1 MLPKRSDE
9 IETGTAAY
17 AVLEKE
23 CDGQDASRLGAF
35 PGGASLLFRVRL
47 PRVWGVTGVLF
58 CFAPDGAEAQ
68 CLEMSFSETREG
80 KDTYCILPDFIPYCA
95 EDGSGLFYYELIFLR
110 GEERRFSHTEN
121 QLDFTLSEHSD
132 GKFRLLFYRRDFQ
145 VPDWLGQGVM
155 YHIFVDRF
163 CRGQGEASLHDDGVL
178 NPDWDGGI
186 PAYPEERGG
195 ALANNVF
202 FGGNLW
208 GVAEKL
214 PYLASLGVTVLY
226 LSPIF
231 HAHSNHKYDTG
242 DYERIDASFGGE
254 AAFDHLIAAA
264 KAHGMRVI
272 LDGVFNHTGDDSRYF
287 NRYGTYPEPGAYGSR
302 SSPYYPWY
310 RFRQWPD
317 SYESWWGIPI
327 LPRLQ
332 QDNADCRTYFT
343 GEGGIA
349 DRYLRRGIDGWRLDV
364 ADELSDTFL
373 EEFRA
378 RVQKTTNGQG
388 IVLGEVWEN
397 AADKIAYG
405 KRRVYLR
412 GGQLDS
418 VMNYPLREG
427 ILAFVQWGDAQ
438 TLYRVLTEI
447 YASYP
452 RAVSDSLMNLLGTHD
467 TVRIFT
473 HLGAPVE
480 DGEKPNRALAVYR
493 LSDEAAERACT
504 RLTIAATLQFTVYG
518 IPSIY
523 YGDEVALEGWHD
535 PFCRMPFPWKELEH
549 PVRSRILSLY
559 RRLGQIRREWSVFDH
574 GEFRVVRHT
583 DRMIAYVREKGDEQV
598 LVCANMGTEAV
609 SFPLGNVHGCDLL
622 QQTDVTDAVCVEP
635 VSVRVIGM
643 RRTKPENG
651 GNGHDL

>member
-9 IETGTAAY
+9 IETGTAY
-17 AVLEKE
+17 PAVLEKE

-47 PRVWGVTGVLF
+47 PRAWGITGVLLG
-58 CFAPDGAEAQ
+58 FAPDGGQTQ
-68 CLEMSFSETREG
+68 CLEMSFSETWEG
-80 KDTYCILPDFIPYCA
+80 QDTYCLSPDFAPYCA
-95 EDGSGLFYYELIFLR
+95 GDGSGLFYYELIFLR
-110 GEERRFSHTEN
+110 AQERRYSDTEN
-121 QLDFTLSEHSD
+121 NLDFTLAAQSA
-132 GKFRLLFYRRDFQ
+132 GKFRLLFYRPDFR

-163 CRGQGEASLHDDGVL
+163 CRGAGDAPLHDDGVL
-178 NPDWDGGI
+178 DPDWDHGI

-208 GVAEKL
+208 GVVEKL

-242 DYERIDASFGGE
+242 DYERIDSSFGGE
-254 AAFDHLIAAA
+254 AAFDRLMAAA
-264 KAHGMRVI
+264 KAQGMRVI

-310 RFRQWPD
+310 RFRHWPD

-332 QDNADCRTYFT
+332 QDNADCRAYFT

-349 DRYLRRGIDGWRLDV
+349 ERYLRRGADGWRLDV

-378 RVQKTTNGQG
+378 RVQTASDGQG

-405 KRRVYLR
+405 KRRTYLR
-412 GGQLDS
+412 GSQLDS
-418 VMNYPLREG
+418 VMNYPLRAG

-452 RAVSDSLMNLLGTHD
+452 RTVSDSLMNLLGTHD
-467 TVRIFT
+467 TARVFT
-473 HLGAPVE
+473 LLGADPE
-480 DGEKPNRALAVYR
+480 DGEKPNRELAVYR
-493 LSDEAAERACT
+493 LSDEAAARACV
-504 RLTIAATLQFTVYG
+504 RLTIAAVLQFTVYG
-518 IPSIY
+518 IPSVY
-523 YGDEVALEGWHD
+523 YGDEVATEGWHD
-535 PFCRMPFPWKELEH
+535 PFCRMPFPWKETEH
-549 PVRSRILSLY
+549 PVRARMLALY
-559 RRLGQIRREWSVFDH
+559 RRLGQVRREWGVFDH
-574 GEFRVVRHT
+574 GDFAVVHHT
-583 DRMIAYVREKGDEQV
+583 DSMIAYVRRKGGEQV
-598 LVCANMGTEAV
+598 LVCANMGGKAV
-609 SFPLGNVHGCDLL
+609 SLPLEENDWCDLL
-622 QQTDVTDAVCVEP
+622 QETDVTGTLCVDP
-635 VSVRVIGM
+635 VSVRVIGT
-643 RRTKPENG
+643 RQKKKTDG
-651 GNGHDL
+651 GEKHGL